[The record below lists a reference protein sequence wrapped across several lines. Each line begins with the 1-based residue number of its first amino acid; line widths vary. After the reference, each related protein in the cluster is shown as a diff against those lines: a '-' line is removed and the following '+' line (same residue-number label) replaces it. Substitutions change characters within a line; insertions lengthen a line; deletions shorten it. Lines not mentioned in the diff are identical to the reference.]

1 MTKKPIPE
9 IEETKAAQ
17 RLEQM
22 AIELGNEYKNR
33 IPPNHVHML
42 ISLCVFMAEL
52 PIIEI
57 IASGKSPEILASF
70 TSMCRGTLLH
80 MQEQGFDWKK
90 IAEEVRDRHGFGD
103 SNDPLSKYLE
113 DMLKKFEGGTPQ

>member
-1 MTKKPIPE
+1 MTKKTTPE

-17 RLEQM
+17 RLEEM
-22 AIELGNEYKNR
+22 AIELGKVYKER
-33 IPPNHVHML
+33 IPAHHIHLL
-42 ISLCVFMAEL
+42 ISVCVFMAEL

-70 TSMCRGTLLH
+70 TSMCRGTVLH

-90 IAEEVRDRHGFGD
+90 IATEVRDRHGFGD
-103 SNDPLSKYLE
+103 SNDPVSKYLE